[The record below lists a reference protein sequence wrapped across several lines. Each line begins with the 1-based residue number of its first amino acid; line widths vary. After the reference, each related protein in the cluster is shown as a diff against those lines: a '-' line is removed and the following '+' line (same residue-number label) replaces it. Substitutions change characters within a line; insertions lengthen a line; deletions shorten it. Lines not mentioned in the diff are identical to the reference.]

1 MVERKAK
8 DGIAQLDRCRIRSQI
23 RIRATVG
30 LNVGE
35 SALEQLFRTI
45 TRQILNDID
54 LLAATVIALAWIA
67 FGILVG
73 EHAAHRFHD
82 RWRSEVLRSDQLD
95 ARTLTLELLIDRG
108 CDLRVLCGKDRLC
121 HAFLLSWVKRC
132 CFTMVRSL
140 RPGCSR
146 SKLLGLLFA

>member
-45 TRQILNDID
+45 TRQILNEDVYKRQ
-54 LLAATVIALAWIA
+54 AAGSPERQPRRDSAL
-67 FGILVG
+67 
-73 EHAAHRFHD
+73 HQQCRD
-82 RWRSEVLRSDQLD
+82 RARERWTPAGQQQGKYQAQRSHEKERS
-95 ARTLTLELLIDRG
+95 
-108 CDLRVLCGKDRLC
+108 
-121 HAFLLSWVKRC
+121 
-132 CFTMVRSL
+132 
-140 RPGCSR
+140 
-146 SKLLGLLFA
+146 

>member
-1 MVERKAK
+1 MVSPSST
-8 DGIAQLDRCRIRSQI
+8 DCRIRSQI

-108 CDLRVLCGKDRLC
+108 CNLRVLCGKVSVVPCLSPFVGEALLLHDGAL
-121 HAFLLSWVKRC
+121 AAPGLLS
-132 CFTMVRSL
+132 
-140 RPGCSR
+140 
-146 SKLLGLLFA
+146 